1 MFGPVR
7 LSLATRFS
15 APPALVWGVVCV
27 TTLFAATP
35 FVIGE
40 VADKFDVSVGAAATI
55 SVVQVGAF
63 AVVNLGLSRIRP
75 DPARMLRPAGWAL
88 LVANLFAAFAP
99 NFELLLVTRL
109 LGGIGAGV
117 ITWVA
122 WIGAMR
128 VPRAIGS
135 VASAG
140 PVAALI
146 AAPLTAYTATFGVS
160 ASYLLLAGVTIPLL
174 LLDVPV
180 DSAPIIDTNGRS
192 ASRSN
197 RVLLAAMMLLT
208 MSGAALFVFEAE
220 AAREVLGLSTVG
232 ASLGFSVNAAGGILG
247 ARLAGRHK
255 RPGVWL
261 LTAGPAAYLT
271 IGLGNA
277 FGFYFGMA
285 WWGFAFWMG
294 VPGVLKM
301 LSERSLEPGERAG
314 DAQGYMAIGR
324 AIAPGIGGF
333 FVDAGS
339 FVGLAAASAV
349 GLSMAGG
356 TVMGV
361 QEGRERLPATDPRTV
376 V

>member
-1 MFGPVR
+1 
-7 LSLATRFS
+7 
-15 APPALVWGVVCV
+15 
-27 TTLFAATP
+27 
-35 FVIGE
+35 
-40 VADKFDVSVGAAATI
+40 
-55 SVVQVGAF
+55 
-63 AVVNLGLSRIRP
+63 
-75 DPARMLRPAGWAL
+75 
-88 LVANLFAAFAP
+88 
-99 NFELLLVTRL
+99 
-109 LGGIGAGV
+109 
-117 ITWVA
+117 
-122 WIGAMR
+122 MR

-146 AAPLTAYTATFGVS
+146 AAPVTAYAATFGVS
-160 ASYLLLAGVTIPLL
+160 ASYVLLATVTVPLL
-174 LLDVPV
+174 VLE
-180 DSAPIIDTNGRS
+180 APDDTATIIDADGRS

-197 RVLLAAMMLLT
+197 RVLLGAMMLLT

-220 AAREVLGLSTVG
+220 AAHELLGLSTVG
-232 ASLGFSVNAAGGILG
+232 ASLGFSANAAGGILG
-247 ARLAGRHK
+247 ARLAGRHR

-271 IGLGNA
+271 IGSGNA
-277 FGFYFGMA
+277 LGFYFGMA

-324 AIAPGIGGF
+324 AVAPGIGGF

-339 FVGLAAASAV
+339 FIGLAAASAL
-349 GLSMAGG
+349 GLSIAGG